1 MFNLVKYNFE
11 MTLYFSFSIPVF
23 FILLKLATQIHNK
36 ERIKWKTSILISCTY
51 SEYIDL
57 ILSIIITY
65 LLITMIGDS
74 VSMFPTTVTSLRIC
88 KTV

>member
-1 MFNLVKYNFE
+1 MFYLVKYNFE
-11 MTLYFSFSIPVF
+11 MTLYFSFSIPLF
-23 FILLKLATQIHNK
+23 FILLKLAMQFQNK
-36 ERIKWKTSILISCTY
+36 EGIKWKTSILISCTY
-51 SEYIDL
+51 SEYIVL
-57 ILSIIITY
+57 ILSITY